1 MTRLRTIG
9 ILLIGAACLWPATPK
24 HSALKEL
31 RAMAKA
37 DQDCRMAGGSCAKED
52 EIRQRRVLTLLAE
65 GKVNE
70 PEAKECAALILQ
82 HSGLTLCDGRYQA
95 ISLDNFQ
102 LAHLLAKAAA
112 EQGRR
117 SARWLA
123 AASLDRYLVFS
134 GMPQKYGTQTVFD
147 PALQR
152 LVVPPVD
159 PRTTDAE
166 RAEWGV
172 EPLATFLKRQ
182 PPTP

>member
-1 MTRLRTIG
+1 
-9 ILLIGAACLWPATPK
+9 
-24 HSALKEL
+24 
-31 RAMAKA
+31 MAKA
-37 DQDCRMAGGSCAKED
+37 DQDCRMAGGSCAQED

-112 EQGRR
+112 EKGRR

-134 GMPQKYGTQTVFD
+134 ESLRNTEPRRCSTL
-147 PALQR
+147 PCNAWWCPLWI
-152 LVVPPVD
+152 PP
-159 PRTTDAE
+159 
-166 RAEWGV
+166 
-172 EPLATFLKRQ
+172 
-182 PPTP
+182 PPMRNGQNGAWNRWPPS